1 MKLSEIKGEK
11 AIEVFADLLEPV
23 SNILSDEEVANA
35 FRNNKSKIEI
45 IKLML
50 KKHAKDV
57 INAMAIIDG
66 VPVEEYNVNFLTL
79 PSKLMEIFNDEGISE
94 LFTLQSQNLTSEPSG
109 SVMENTEENEN

>member
-35 FRNNKSKIEI
+35 FRSDKSKVEI
-45 IKLML
+45 IKTML

-57 INAMAIIDG
+57 IKAMAIIDG
-66 VPVEEYNVNFLTL
+66 VPVDEYEVNFLTL
-79 PSKLMEIFNDEGISE
+79 PSKLMEIFNDEAISE
-94 LFTLQSQNLTSEPSG
+94 LFTSQSQNLTSEHSG
-109 SVMENTEENEN
+109 SVMENIEEKKN